1 MLDTLLLDLGN
12 VLVPFDFKR
21 GARAFA
27 ELTGLPAQ
35 QIQKLIL
42 GQKLLDIC
50 AGALHP
56 HAFFDEL
63 ADQVGRV
70 LNRTQCE
77 RAWCDIFTPD
87 AEMIAL
93 AGKLAER
100 HPTFLWS
107 NIDPLHRAFLW
118 PQLPC
123 LEKFRGLH
131 LSYEL
136 RAAKP
141 DEAFFT
147 RALERGGIDPKRAVF
162 VDDVAENLAAAARLG
177 ITTVLHRSAAQT
189 RADLAELG
197 FAP

>member
-1 MLDTLLLDLGN
+1 MIETVLLDLGN
-12 VLVPFDFKR
+12 VLVPFDFGR
-21 GARAFA
+21 GAHAFA
-27 ELTGLPAQ
+27 QLTGLEPVELKALMTGP
-35 QIQKLIL
+35 KLHE
-42 GQKLLDIC
+42 IC

-56 HAFFDEL
+56 FAFFDEL
-63 ADQVGRV
+63 AQKVGRTID
-70 LNRTQCE
+70 RE
-77 RAWCDIFTPD
+77 RAQHAWCDIFTPD

-93 AGKLAER
+93 ADALASR

-136 RAAKP
+136 GAAKP
-141 DEAFFT
+141 AREFYL

-162 VDDVAENLAAAARLG
+162 VDDVPANLAAAAGLG
-177 ITTVLHRSAAQT
+177 ITVVLHRSAAET
-189 RADLAELG
+189 REKLAALG
-197 FAP
+197 VTP